1 MLTLSDIIAIA
12 LACKLWSVIS
22 DILADFVVKWK
33 NSRKKVDN
41 SEIYSTLKN
50 NPPLVDGIDLIKY
63 KKIPT
68 SPPPPRKRGVIDVN
82 VRVK

>member
-12 LACKLWSVIS
+12 LVCKLWSVIS

-33 NSRKKVDN
+33 NSRKKPVDRD
-41 SEIYSTLKN
+41 EAADIIYRGS
-50 NPPLVDGIDLIKY
+50 
-63 KKIPT
+63 IPT
-68 SPPPPRKRGVIDVN
+68 SVPPPRKRGVIDVN